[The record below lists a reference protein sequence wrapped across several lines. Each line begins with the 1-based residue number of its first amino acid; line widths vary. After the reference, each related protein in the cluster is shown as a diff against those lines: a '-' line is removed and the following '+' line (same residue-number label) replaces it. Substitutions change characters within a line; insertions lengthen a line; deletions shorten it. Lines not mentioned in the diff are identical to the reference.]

1 MKVRFAVSPGAARF
15 DPDGLTLFAETA
27 ETLGFDT
34 IWLSDVPLG
43 PIGDPMVSLTYIAA
57 RTSRLKLGANIVPIG
72 RNPMLLARQLAQLDR
87 FSDGRLLLSFVPGL
101 DQPGERR
108 ALGFPAGD
116 RGAAVEV
123 IIDLLRRWW
132 PGERVDH
139 HQDGFD
145 FDAVAVEPTP
155 TQEPLEIWLGGAGP
169 RALERV
175 ARCADGWLT
184 ANVTPDEAGS
194 GRAAIVARASALGR
208 PIDEEHYGIS
218 IPFARQAVPE
228 ATIAA
233 LRARRAD
240 AHRSDDLRDIV
251 PVGAD
256 ELTALVK
263 RHVDVGLTK
272 FVLRPLD
279 GGRPD
284 DLAWLADAVLPL
296 QT

>member
-1 MKVRFAVSPGAARF
+1 MKLRIAVSPSAGRF
-15 DPDGLTLFAETA
+15 DVDGLVSFAETA
-27 ETLGFDT
+27 ETLGYDT

-43 PIGDPMVSLTYIAA
+43 PIGDPMITLSYIAA

-108 ALGFPAGD
+108 ALGFPTGD
-116 RGAAVEV
+116 RGAAVEE

-132 PGERVDH
+132 AGERIDYH
-139 HQDGFD
+139 RDGLD
-145 FDAVAVEPTP
+145 LDGISVEPTP
-155 TQEPLEIWLGGAGP
+155 RQDPLEIWLGGAGP

-184 ANVTPDEAGS
+184 ANVTPEEAGN
-194 GRAAIVARASALGR
+194 GRATIVARAAAIGR
-208 PIDEEHYGIS
+208 TIDEEHYGIS
-218 IPFARQAVPE
+218 IPFARTEIPA
-228 ATIAA
+228 ATIAV

-240 AHRSDDLRDIV
+240 GDLRDIA

-256 ELTALVK
+256 ELIALVK
-263 RHVDVGLTK
+263 RHVDNGLTK